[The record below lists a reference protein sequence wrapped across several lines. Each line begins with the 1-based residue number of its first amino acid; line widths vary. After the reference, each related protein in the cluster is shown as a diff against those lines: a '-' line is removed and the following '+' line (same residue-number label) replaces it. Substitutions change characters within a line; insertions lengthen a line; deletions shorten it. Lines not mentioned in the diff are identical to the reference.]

1 MKAVILAGGE
11 GARLKPLTYRRPK
24 PLIPIAGRPC
34 IDYVIRS
41 LVAAGFREL
50 VIATAYLSDRLIQT
64 IGDGLDYNAS
74 ILYSFEHTPA
84 GTAGAVK
91 RVANFIDTTFVVA
104 MGDVLADVDFRALY
118 DFHRDRGAVATIAL
132 TEVQDPTQYGV
143 AALDDRGR
151 IAKFKEKPRP
161 DEVFSH
167 LANAGI
173 YVLEPEVLDFISPDV
188 PVDFA
193 KDVFPKLL
201 AKGTPVYGKKL
212 DGMWIDIGR
221 PRDLWRASMEVVRR
235 EGREVAIPGVTT
247 RGPLVIDASARMGHG
262 VALRGPAFVA
272 SGVEVGD
279 DCVIENSCV
288 YEDARLEPGA
298 HIVNSIVLEQ
308 SRVGPRSEVR
318 DSVIARSCTLEAD
331 VRIVGSIIGDEMTIK
346 AHSRLENA
354 NVSPPQ

>member
-11 GARLKPLTYRRPK
+11 GTRLKPLTYRRPK

-41 LVAAGFREL
+41 LVGSGFREL
-50 VIATAYLSDRLIQT
+50 VIATAYLSDRLIQS

-74 ILYSFEHTPA
+74 IVYSFERTPA

-91 RVANFIDTTFVVA
+91 RLANFIDGTFIVA

-118 DFHRDRGAVATIAL
+118 DFHRDRHAAATIAL

-151 IAKFKEKPRP
+151 LAKFKEKPRAE
-161 DEVFSH
+161 EVFSN
-167 LANAGI
+167 LANAGL
-173 YVLEPEVLDFISPDV
+173 YVLEPEVLDFIAADEPA
-188 PVDFA
+188 DFA

-201 AKGTPVYGKKL
+201 AKGAPVFGRKI
-212 DGMWIDIGR
+212 DGMWMDIGR

-235 EGREVAIPGVTT
+235 EGREVSVPGVTT
-247 RGPLVIDASARMGHG
+247 HGPLVVERGAKLARG

-272 SGVEVGD
+272 SGVEVAE
-279 DCVIENSCV
+279 DCVVENSCI
-288 YEDARLEPGA
+288 YEDARLGRGA
-298 HIVNSIVLEQ
+298 QLVNSIVLEQ
-308 SRVGPRSEVR
+308 SRLGPSSEVR
-318 DSVIARSCTLEAD
+318 DSVIARQCTLEEG
-331 VRIVGSIIGDEMTIK
+331 VRIFGSVIGDEMTVK

>member
-11 GARLKPLTYRRPK
+11 GARLKPLTHHRPK

-41 LVAAGFREL
+41 LVAAGIREL
-50 VIATAYLSDRLIQT
+50 VIATAYLSDQLIQT

-74 ILYSFEHTPA
+74 ILYSFERTPA

-91 RVANFIDTTFVVA
+91 RVANFIDDTFVVA
-104 MGDVLADVDFRALY
+104 MGDVLADIDVRALH

-132 TEVQDPTQYGV
+132 SEVQDPSQYGV

-161 DEVFSH
+161 DEVFSR

-173 YVLEPEVLDFISPDV
+173 YVLEPEILDFISSEE

-201 AKGTPVYGKKL
+201 GKGVPVYGKRI
-212 DGMWIDIGR
+212 DGMWMDIGR

-235 EGREVAIPGVTT
+235 EGREISVPGVTT
-247 RGPLVIDASARMGHG
+247 RGPLVVEAGAKLAHG
-262 VALRGPAFVA
+262 VALQGPVFVA
-272 SGVEVGD
+272 SGAEIEEG
-279 DCVIENSCV
+279 CVMENSCL
-288 YEDARLEPGA
+288 YEDSRLERGARL
-298 HIVNSIVLEQ
+298 VNSIVLEQ
-308 SRVGPRSEVR
+308 SRIGPSSEVR
-318 DSVIARSCTLEAD
+318 DSVIARQCTLEEG
-331 VRIVGSIIGDEMTIK
+331 VHIVGSIIGDEMTIK